1 MSSTLSRERPDESQR
16 PDMRLLLD
24 TVAFIWLVDGDPRLT
39 ESARAAITNSANAVY
54 LSAASAWEIAIKHE
68 LGRLRL
74 RLPPQEYVVEQRRLH
89 RIDSLP
95 ISEEAALQVGKL
107 PDVHRD
113 PFDRLLVAQAIVEGL
128 TIVTPDRLVGMYPV
142 GVEW

>member
-1 MSSTLSRERPDESQR
+1 
-16 PDMRLLLD
+16 MRLLLD